1 MLLNSPVLQKW
12 YTLLGKDFEQAAYA
26 SHQGLPTTAQD
37 QSQCHGLTVPGT
49 WYTQV
54 NQHLN
59 LD

>member
-49 WYTQV
+49 
-54 NQHLN
+54 
-59 LD
+59 